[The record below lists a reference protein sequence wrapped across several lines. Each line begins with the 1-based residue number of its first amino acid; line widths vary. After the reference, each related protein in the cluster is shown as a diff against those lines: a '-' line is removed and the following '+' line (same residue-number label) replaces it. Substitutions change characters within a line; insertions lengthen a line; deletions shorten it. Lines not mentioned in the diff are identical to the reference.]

1 MLLTETYWGTLYEE
15 AFSELGLT
23 VYRAPLVSS
32 GQCRGAN
39 KEKGAHFDGTYTAA
53 YAWKLYDRCD
63 AVVLLDSD
71 TQVIGKTD
79 LIFDIMERR
88 PDIPMMV
95 RIRLVHPPSG
105 SNIGIWAIRPHAAT
119 HAELLEYARDQ
130 RSYAACVK
138 QHNCNRGF
146 QSLAEEFFKC
156 KSQQSLCP
164 WTAPLPSVFNC
175 WYGYYILDGCV
186 KLLTTRTEPTN
197 SFLEQPYNETVP
209 ELSSDPRVHV
219 IHWSG
224 NRKQGH
230 PSFWE
235 LDFSLVAD
243 GKPGIRSPTTFVR
256 PSKESQ
262 HTGPTHLA
270 LARALTQYQT
280 HVDAALNKLGYVTFM
295 QHARAAPPPPPGSQL
310 EPQDSR
316 GKRIYPNHPANRT
329 KLADWA
335 P

>member
-1 MLLTETYWGTLYEE
+1 MRRRMPSSSSTCATSE
-15 AFSELGLT
+15 AMQ
-23 VYRAPLVSS
+23 LVS
-32 GQCRGAN
+32 N
-39 KEKGAHFDGTYTAA
+39 NTTATVA
-53 YAWKLYDRCD
+53 
-63 AVVLLDSD
+63 
-71 TQVIGKTD
+71 
-79 LIFDIMERR
+79 
-88 PDIPMMV
+88 
-95 RIRLVHPPSG
+95 
-105 SNIGIWAIRPHAAT
+105 SNRWQKNSSSAKV
-119 HAELLEYARDQ
+119 DNQ
-130 RSYAACVK
+130 K
-138 QHNCNRGF
+138 
-146 QSLAEEFFKC
+146 
-156 KSQQSLCP
+156 

-197 SFLEQPYNETVP
+197 GFLKQPYNETVP

-235 LDFSLVAD
+235 LDFSLVAN